1 MQASDRQNTVLAP
14 FTRRIP
20 WTQIGVMLFLPL
32 ILTSFLA
39 GCSFQ
44 AGTSLP
50 TVLPTG
56 YIPTAIALTVQAQGI
71 EVLPVDQ
78 PGSEASVTPSPT
90 STIAAT
96 PTPTPEPATP
106 SPTPILAATWTAVA
120 GLNVPPVIP
129 YAPIQIL
136 SPGPASLVTSPFLL
150 RGSVRA
156 GAGGVVR
163 IELLGEDGRLLMR
176 EVRDYRASVGR
187 QVSLAT
193 EVEFGISAVAEAGRI
208 QVSTEDEFGRLVAVG
223 SVDII
228 LLSIGEAEINPV
240 GDLYEN
246 IVIESP
252 PPNAVIQGGMV
263 RVTGLARPR
272 SELPL
277 MVEMRTADGKIVG
290 SRQVAVIPSAESSY
304 GTFAIEVS
312 YSVDAPTRVRLAVWE
327 PGERIPGIVQLS
339 SLEVMLSP

>member
-1 MQASDRQNTVLAP
+1 MT
-14 FTRRIP
+14 
-20 WTQIGVMLFLPL
+20 
-32 ILTSFLA
+32 
-39 GCSFQ
+39 
-44 AGTSLP
+44 
-50 TVLPTG
+50 
-56 YIPTAIALTVQAQGI
+56 
-71 EVLPVDQ
+71 
-78 PGSEASVTPSPT
+78 PT
-90 STIAAT
+90 STL
-96 PTPTPEPATP
+96 TPEPPPFTD
-106 SPTPILAATWTAVA
+106 SELAATWTAVA
-120 GLNVPPVIP
+120 GLNVPLDIA

-176 EVRDYRASVGR
+176 EVRDYSASVGR

-193 EVEFGISAVAEAGRI
+193 EIEFGISAVAEVGRI

-228 LLSIGEAEINPV
+228 LLSIGEAEINPA

-277 MVEMRTADGKIVG
+277 MVEFQTADGKIVG

-304 GTFAIEVS
+304 GTFAIDVS
-312 YSVDAPTRVRLAVWE
+312 YSVEAPTRVRLAVWE